1 MFYRHNQYKLYV
13 NAIFPSIT
21 GNKDIGNSLCV
32 IRGYNLQTIF
42 QSCYLLLRY
51 GVREI
56 RTGTDN
62 KIIRIMER
70 KRSSGFLR
78 IFTVP
83 LDMLFEVR

>member
-1 MFYRHNQYKLYV
+1 MYV

-32 IRGYNLQTIF
+32 IRGYNLQIF

-56 RTGTDN
+56 RAGTDN

-70 KRSSGFLR
+70 KRSSGFRR
-78 IFTVP
+78 IFTVA
-83 LDMLFEVR
+83 LDRLFKVR